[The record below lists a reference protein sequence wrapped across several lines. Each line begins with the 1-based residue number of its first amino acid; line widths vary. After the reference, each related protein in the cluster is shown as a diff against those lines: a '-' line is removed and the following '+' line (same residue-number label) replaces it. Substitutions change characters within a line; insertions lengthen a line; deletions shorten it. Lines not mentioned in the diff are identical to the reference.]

1 MDAELTNDQL
11 AAPNGTS
18 LISPLI
24 AEDEVPASFFR
35 ALADFKEGRVVD
47 ADKALNDP
55 PPRE

>member
-1 MDAELTNDQL
+1 MDAKLTENQL
-11 AAPNGTS
+11 ATPTNGP
-18 LISPLI
+18 LVSPLI

-55 PPRE
+55 PSPE